1 MTTDFNFANT
11 FSCNYQTAAELR
23 IFKEASHFDEFHNF
37 TKSVQSYSPIRILSR
52 AADGNKNILRWQWN
66 QDFRHIAR
74 KKHKLKRSPWKLSD
88 GNSKIREIT
97 MYEL

>member
-1 MTTDFNFANT
+1 MTTDLNFAKA

-52 AADGNKNILRWQWN
+52 AADGNKNILRWQRN
-66 QDFRHIAR
+66 QDFRHVVFSR
-74 KKHKLKRSPWKLSD
+74 KKTLTLKVVNVLYP
-88 GNSKIREIT
+88 
-97 MYEL
+97 